1 MSRITVRAA
10 CPWRHFFVSVSLIPS
25 FLCPVLLPQV
35 AGCCVAL
42 HGCWNGIAHKADVC
56 LSFTPNSAMSCRTL
70 KVMRMGAYV
79 SAVGNVLQSDLNVDT
94 LTHIYIYTLVIS
106 VSIARQLTGC
116 ITSEEIYIQIQVQ
129 KRTIK
134 IHSCESNQFCWCKS
148 KNKPVSTV
156 DVQKR
161 N

>member
-35 AGCCVAL
+35 AGCCVAV
-42 HGCWNGIAHKADVC
+42 HGCWNGIAHKANVC
-56 LSFTPNSAMSCRTL
+56 LSLTPNSAMSCRRL

-116 ITSEEIYIQIQVQ
+116 ITSEEVY
-129 KRTIK
+129 KY
-134 IHSCESNQFCWCKS
+134 
-148 KNKPVSTV
+148 KNKKEQLRYTHVNPTSFVGVNPKKPQCQQWMSKKET
-156 DVQKR
+156 
-161 N
+161 